1 MAMKRCMG
9 FKTRLVICFLSLV
22 CMKSF
27 SQIQILER
35 VVAIVDKDVVLQS
48 ELDQR
53 VSVVYAQVQQS
64 GTQAPSPEILSSQ
77 VLERLISERLQLN
90 LGFNAGIRIT
100 DEELNDAGTCSCSVE
115 SMVAHRLE
123 SLLPSKKDCVDG
135 CHSS

>member
-9 FKTRLVICFLSLV
+9 FKARLIICFLSLV

-27 SQIQILER
+27 SQIQVLER

-53 VSVVYAQVQQS
+53 VSIVYAQVQQS

-100 DEELNDAGTCSCSVE
+100 DEELNDAIARVAANAGLSV
-115 SMVAHRLE
+115 
-123 SLLPSKKDCVDG
+123 
-135 CHSS
+135 

>member
-9 FKTRLVICFLSLV
+9 FKARLIICFLSLV

-53 VSVVYAQVQQS
+53 VSVVYAQIQQS
-64 GTQAPSPEILSSQ
+64 GTQAPSPETLSSQ

-90 LGFNAGIRIT
+90 LGFNAGITIT
-100 DEELNDAGTCSCSVE
+100 DEELNDAIAR
-115 SMVAHRLE
+115 VAANA
-123 SLLPSKKDCVDG
+123 
-135 CHSS
+135 